1 MSAHHARRPIGFSP
15 AVFMAHLTL
24 DPVDP
29 SRGRPGA
36 LGTALLRLF
45 TQSAEVVAVRP
56 LGPRFRHITLDAG
69 PAATAKW
76 MPGDKLQ
83 VAVAGLK
90 ARTFTPF
97 TWDFAPGRLELL
109 AHLHG
114 EAPAADWARSVQPGT
129 TCQVIGP
136 RRSMRLDELDRPT
149 LLFGDETSF
158 GLALAM
164 RATPRRWTGVRFVF
178 EVSDLA
184 ESREVLRQLA
194 LPDGEQID
202 LIERRADGSHR
213 ADIAAAL
220 LRELDAQPALQFVLT
235 GHAATLQPLTRAL
248 KQRGVAGSRLRVKAY
263 WATGKTGLD

>member
-1 MSAHHARRPIGFSP
+1 MAAHHARRPIGSSP
-15 AVFMAHLTL
+15 VVFMAHLTL
-24 DPVDP
+24 DPVEP
-29 SRGRPGA
+29 PRGRPGTW
-36 LGTALLRLF
+36 GTALLRLF
-45 TQSAEVVAVRP
+45 TQTAEVVAVRP
-56 LGPRFRHITLDAG
+56 LGPRCRHITLDAG

-83 VAVAGLK
+83 IAVAGLK

-114 EAPAADWARSVQPGT
+114 EAPAADWARTVVPGA
-129 TCQVIGP
+129 TCQIIGP
-136 RRSMRLDELDRPT
+136 RRSVPLDELDRPT

-158 GLALAM
+158 ALALAM

-178 EVSDLA
+178 EVNDLA
-184 ESREVLRQLA
+184 ESRDVLRQLS
-194 LPDGEQID
+194 LPDGDQID

-213 ADIAAAL
+213 PDIAAAL
-220 LRELDAQPALQFVLT
+220 LRELDAQAALQFVLT
-235 GHAATLQPLTRAL
+235 GHAATLQHLTRAL
-248 KQRGVAGSRLRVKAY
+248 KQRGVAASRLRVKAY